1 MVFANEIRC
10 YCKAMRDWHEP
21 DKNDDLA
28 FVVEFTALL
37 VAMLL
42 GVGFVVVELL
52 PW

>member
-1 MVFANEIRC
+1 
-10 YCKAMRDWHEP
+10 MRDWHEP
-21 DKNDDLA
+21 GKNDDLA
-28 FVVEFTALL
+28 IGFEFAALL